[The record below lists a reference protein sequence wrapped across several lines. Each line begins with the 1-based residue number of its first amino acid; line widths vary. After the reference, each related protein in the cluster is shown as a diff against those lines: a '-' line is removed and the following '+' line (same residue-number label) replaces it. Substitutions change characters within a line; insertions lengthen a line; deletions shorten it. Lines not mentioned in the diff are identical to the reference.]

1 MRDLRQRRLIP
12 LIGLLA
18 VLTLLFAACA
28 APAAAP
34 STGAEQAT
42 TAAGEA
48 TGEAA
53 APSSS
58 DLPAEPGRGTDGSL
72 SLVYWQEIS
81 IMNPYLS
88 TGTKDFHA
96 ASLVLESLVEVK
108 PDGTIIPA
116 LATEVPT
123 LENGGIS
130 EDLTS
135 ITYTLKPDLV
145 WADGTPVTADDVVFS
160 WQYCTT
166 PETGCASAQVF
177 NGVSSVE
184 AVDPQTVKITF
195 TGPTPYPYGPFGG
208 YLAPVIQK
216 AQFADCVG
224 EAAQGCSD
232 ANTNP
237 VGTGPYKVK
246 EFRANDTV
254 VFEINENY
262 RNADQPHF
270 AEVTI
275 KGAEDASASARAVLE
290 TGEADYGWN
299 LQVEPAVLA
308 DMEAKGNGKVGSAF
322 AGNVERILINFTNPD
337 PNLGDKRS
345 EWTADD
351 PNPHPFLSDLAV
363 RQALSLAI
371 DRNIIAEQLYGAGGV
386 PTCNI
391 LSGPPAVVST
401 NNDACL
407 AQDLD
412 AANKLLDDGGY
423 ADTDGDGIRETPDG
437 VPMKILFQTSTNSV
451 RQKTQALIQQWWKQI
466 GIETELKNVEAAVY
480 FGGDP
485 ASPDTLGKFYAD
497 VQMFTNGP
505 EGLDPQ
511 TYLAGWLC
519 QIDGKSN
526 IAAAE
531 NDWNANNTERWCNPD
546 YDAKFAELQAA
557 TDPAERARIAIELN
571 DMLAQ
576 NYVNLPLIFRASVS
590 AYANDLANIDVNG
603 WDTEEWNIEEWSRV
617 R

>member
-1 MRDLRQRRLIP
+1 MRDLRHHRLIP

-34 STGAEQAT
+34 STGAEP
-42 TAAGEA
+42 AASSE
-48 TGEAA
+48 GEAA
-53 APSSS
+53 APAASS
-58 DLPAEPGRGTDGSL
+58 DLPAEPGRGTDGPL
-72 SLVYWQEIS
+72 SLVYWQEVS

-108 PDGTIIPA
+108 PDGTTIPS
-116 LATEVPT
+116 LAVEVPT
-123 LENGGIS
+123 LANGGIS

-135 ITYTLKPDLV
+135 ITYQLKPDVL
-145 WADGTPVTADDVVFS
+145 WADGTPLTADDVVFS

-166 PETGCASAQVF
+166 PETGCASAQTF
-177 NGVSSVE
+177 NGVTNVE
-184 AVDPQTVKITF
+184 AVDPLTVKITF
-195 TGPTPYPYGPFGG
+195 AGPTPFPYGPFGG

-224 EAAQGCSD
+224 EAAQGCSE

-237 VGTGPYKVK
+237 IGTGPYKVK

-262 RNADQPHF
+262 RNPNQPHF
-270 AEVTI
+270 SEVTF

-308 DMEAKGNGKVGSAF
+308 DMEAKGNGVVGSAF

-371 DRNIIAEQLYGAGGV
+371 DRSIIAEQLYGPGGV

-407 AQDLD
+407 TQDID

-423 ADTDGDGIRETPDG
+423 VDSNGDGIRETPDG
-437 VPMKILFQTSTNSV
+437 APMKILFQTSTNSV

-466 GIETELKNVEAAVY
+466 GVEAELKNVEAAVY

-526 IAAAE
+526 ISAAE
-531 NDWNANNTERWCNPD
+531 NSWNANNTERWCNPD
-546 YDAKFAELQAA
+546 YDAKFTELQAA
-557 TDPAERARIAIELN
+557 TDPAERARLAVELN
-571 DMLAQ
+571 DMMAQ
-576 NYVNLPLIFRASVS
+576 DVVNIPLIFRASVS

-603 WDTEEWNIEEWSRV
+603 WDTEEWNIEEWHRV